1 MEQSTRELSLRR
13 VPPNLLVGQGA
24 TDFAFDQG
32 MPVLPHDALV
42 SPAARERWLR
52 WKHDLKNA
60 DRKARHNESVP
71 SRNAHEI
78 RHADPP
84 PNYEEHVRDQMRR
97 SHTKAMKAS
106 VWNEGQPASPSPL
119 SNMRPRSQISM
130 ASQASSMDSR
140 NPNTPTTPMTDISE
154 MSVDKP
160 DSLAMENSS
169 HTSPSLRDSTTVPQ
183 GFQPVIVAQD
193 ATRDLDHN
201 MSSLY
206 ANQSSERAS
215 HIDDRD
221 GMIMDQPETRRHFS
235 DAWHDGHSM
244 TDESESESSS
254 STLKLPS
261 LTPSPTSTKP
271 EKLPPPRSSPSAFES
286 STKRP
291 RLRSASPSSK
301 EEKEDCIT
309 DTVGAI
315 AIDSEGNIA
324 CGASSGGI
332 GMKFRG
338 RIGPAALVGV
348 GAAVM
353 PVDIEDRNHTCTA
366 AVTSGTGEHMG
377 TTLAA
382 NVCAERLYYGL
393 KKRRGGGFEQADDHV
408 VVRSMIEQD
417 FMGEYINLKEGAS

>member
-1 MEQSTRELSLRR
+1 
-13 VPPNLLVGQGA
+13 LVGQGA

-42 SPAARERWLR
+42 SPAARERWVR

-60 DRKARHNESVP
+60 ERKARQNGGIP
-71 SRNAHEI
+71 SMNSRDI
-78 RHADPP
+78 QHADPP

-119 SNMRPRSQISM
+119 NNMRPQSQTSV
-130 ASQASSMDSR
+130 ASQASSMDSHS
-140 NPNTPTTPMTDISE
+140 PNMPTTPMTDTSE
-154 MSVDKP
+154 IAVDSPKP
-160 DSLAMENSS
+160 LAMENSS
-169 HTSPSLRDSTTVPQ
+169 LVAFPPRDPVAIPR
-183 GFQPVIVAQD
+183 GFQHVTVAQD
-193 ATRDLDHN
+193 AARDIDQYMPSPN
-201 MSSLY
+201 EIGP
-206 ANQSSERAS
+206 SEHTS
-215 HIDDRD
+215 YIDDRD
-221 GMIMDQPETRRHFS
+221 EIMIDQPETRRHS
-235 DAWHDGHSM
+235 ADVWHDGHSM
-244 TDESESESSS
+244 TDESEYDSSS

-261 LTPSPTSTKP
+261 LTPSPTSVKSEQAP
-271 EKLPPPRSSPSAFES
+271 PSNVPPPIFGSPP
-286 STKRP
+286 KRP
-291 RLRSASPSSK
+291 RTRPLSLAVK
-301 EEKEDCIT
+301 EEHEDCIT

-348 GAAVM
+348 GAAVV
-353 PVDIEDRNHTCTA
+353 PADLEDRNRSCTA

-382 NVCAERLYYGL
+382 SVCAERLYHGI
-393 KKRRGGGFEQADDHV
+393 KKRRGGGFEQADDDV

-417 FMGEYINLKEGAS
+417 FMGE